1 MHALQWYSGNH
12 FYKGRVLGIQA
23 EIVMLKRHVS
33 GKDVIAFVPRK
44 RLLPDGIQ
52 QLAFQ
57 HQKQNYDSGYRYPG
71 LVER

>member
-1 MHALQWYSGNH
+1 MHALKRNSGNH

-23 EIVMLKRHVS
+23 EIVTLERHIS
-33 GKDVIAFVPRK
+33 GEDVIAFVPRK
-44 RLLPDGIQ
+44 RLLPNGIQ

-57 HQKQNYDSGYRYPG
+57 HQKQNYDSSYRYPG